1 MTPTVL
7 AWYQGLIFNP
17 NQRIAQA
24 TLALT
29 LLAAA
34 AGVAIVVAILGPLLA
49 IAGGLGLLAAYL
61 ALRSPRWG
69 LTFVILVA
77 ALLPFATFPFRLGF
91 KPTFLDAALAAFV
104 LVWAIGLLTGR
115 ERRIVGSPMGLAV
128 AVFLFLAIFAFALGA
143 ANARPSVTTIRR
155 FAEIA
160 LGILLFFVVINV
172 IRQQEDLEW
181 AGRVLMLAGAGAAL
195 IGVIFYVIPEEWT
208 VRILNA
214 LGRFDYPG
222 GYGALRYIEDD
233 PENAMRAIGTAID
246 PNTFG
251 GMLILFSALLAPQL
265 FAPRPL
271 FRRWLVAAMFGVTV
285 LCLYLTYSRS
295 AMLGLAMAI
304 AFIALLR
311 YRKLLLLGVVGV
323 LLLLLLPQTQE
334 YVARFVAGIQGQ
346 DLATQMR
353 FGEYRDALR
362 LISRY
367 PVFGV
372 GFSGVPDIDLYLGVS
387 SVYLLMAENMGLVGL
402 LAFLLAMGVFFVM
415 VLRTVRAGLHDD
427 RRAALLL
434 GLSGAVVGVLVSG
447 VLDHYLFN
455 LAYPHMVSLFWIY
468 VGLAVATV
476 LIERG

>member
-1 MTPTVL
+1 MTSTL
-7 AWYQGLIFNP
+7 LTWYQGLIFNP
-17 NQRIAQA
+17 NQRVAQA

-34 AGVAIVVAILGPLLA
+34 AGVALVVAILGPLLA

-91 KPTFLDAALAAFV
+91 KPTFLDVALAAFV
-104 LVWAIGLLTGR
+104 FVWAIGLLTGR
-115 ERRIVGSPMGLAV
+115 ERRFTGSPMGLAV
-128 AVFLFLAIFAFALGA
+128 AVFLFIAIFAFALGA

-195 IGVIFYVIPEEWT
+195 IGVAFYVFPEDWT

-271 FRRWLVAAMFGVTV
+271 FRRWLVAGMFGVAV

-295 AMLGLAMAI
+295 AMPGCSCSCCCRRPRSTWPVSWPASRDRTWPPKCALASTGM
-304 AFIALLR
+304 R
-311 YRKLLLLGVVGV
+311 YG
-323 LLLLLLPQTQE
+323 
-334 YVARFVAGIQGQ
+334 
-346 DLATQMR
+346 
-353 FGEYRDALR
+353 
-362 LISRY
+362 
-367 PVFGV
+367 
-372 GFSGVPDIDLYLGVS
+372 
-387 SVYLLMAENMGLVGL
+387 
-402 LAFLLAMGVFFVM
+402 
-415 VLRTVRAGLHDD
+415 
-427 RRAALLL
+427 
-434 GLSGAVVGVLVSG
+434 
-447 VLDHYLFN
+447 
-455 LAYPHMVSLFWIY
+455 
-468 VGLAVATV
+468 
-476 LIERG
+476 